1 VSDSTLVD
9 SLAERL
15 AAAHLS
21 IAPAVVEGCASYLS
35 LLARWNRR
43 INLTALPLGD
53 PVPAATLDKLIV
65 EPLVAA
71 ELFPTSEPVWFD
83 LGSGGGSPAIPLRIA
98 RPSGS
103 LTMVESRD
111 RKCAFLREAVRTL
124 GLSQTTV
131 LSTRFEELRPQGRVD
146 VFHPPG
152 GSGRS
157 RTCRLTGQYRDSGL
171 PSVLLREHNSAG
183 RPVFARGRAGASG
196 RFHIGCVSARRA
208 CDGLMF
214 HVERFRQCPRRNAKN
229 ATTQERKNA
238 GTQER
243 GKGNKGR
250 GKAGRAGRWVR

>member
-1 VSDSTLVD
+1 MSDSTLVD

-146 VFHPPG
+146 VFTLRAVRVDLALADLLG
-152 GSGRS
+152 NIGTAGCRVFCFGSTILQDDRFSLEAERVLPDGSTLAVFR
-157 RTCRLTGQYRDSGL
+157 RGVRVTG
-171 PSVLLREHNSAG
+171 
-183 RPVFARGRAGASG
+183 
-196 RFHIGCVSARRA
+196 
-208 CDGLMF
+208 
-214 HVERFRQCPRRNAKN
+214 
-229 ATTQERKNA
+229 
-238 GTQER
+238 
-243 GKGNKGR
+243 
-250 GKAGRAGRWVR
+250 